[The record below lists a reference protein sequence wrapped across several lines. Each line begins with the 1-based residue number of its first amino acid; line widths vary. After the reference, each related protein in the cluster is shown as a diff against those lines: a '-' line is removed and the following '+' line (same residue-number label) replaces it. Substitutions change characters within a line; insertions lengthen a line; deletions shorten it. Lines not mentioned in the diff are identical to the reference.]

1 MSRTIITSRRK
12 WDGKIDLYAGYEY
25 VIAYMIS
32 ELRLIPFSEW
42 ETVERKL
49 DECME
54 ARIFGRNGELHLF
67 REDDEMMAVT
77 VRDLPDEIETSEIEA
92 DTVVGDDPCA
102 DEYSERQTA
111 DIRIFATID
120 RLHEIR
126 DNCKNEL
133 PEGSKVSKIIIREYI
148 SYDGDG
154 QAYTSLTRLVG
165 LL

>member
-1 MSRTIITSRRK
+1 MSRTSITRRKK
-12 WDGKIDLYAGYEY
+12 WDGVIDSNKGYKYAL
-25 VIAYMIS
+25 VYMIS
-32 ELRLIPFSEW
+32 EILLIPLDLW
-42 ETVERKL
+42 KTVDL
-49 DECME
+49 GECLE
-54 ARIFGRNGELHLF
+54 ARIFGLEGELHLF

-77 VRDLPDEIETSEIEA
+77 VRDLADEIETSEIEA

-126 DNCKNEL
+126 ENCKKEL

-148 SYDGDG
+148 SYDSGIFH
-154 QAYTSLTRLVG
+154 VN
-165 LL
+165 